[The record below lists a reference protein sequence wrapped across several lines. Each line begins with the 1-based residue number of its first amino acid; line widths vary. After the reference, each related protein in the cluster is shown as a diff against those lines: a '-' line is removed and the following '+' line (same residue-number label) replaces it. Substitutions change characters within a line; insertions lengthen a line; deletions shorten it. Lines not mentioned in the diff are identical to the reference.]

1 MYIAG
6 NKGSGTKG
14 AAVSA
19 FISSFFFFCSGK
31 QKGMVYEVSR
41 MTFYMHPGGGVIAAM
56 LSFQ

>member
-1 MYIAG
+1 M
-6 NKGSGTKG
+6 
-14 AAVSA
+14 SA